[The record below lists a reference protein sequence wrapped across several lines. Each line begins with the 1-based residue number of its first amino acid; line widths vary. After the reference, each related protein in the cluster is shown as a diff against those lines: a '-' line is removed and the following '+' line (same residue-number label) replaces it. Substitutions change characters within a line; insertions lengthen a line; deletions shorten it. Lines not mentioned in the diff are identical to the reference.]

1 VCSAGSVS
9 GQKNE
14 GVVSTNQDSDLQSLV
29 AWSDAVL
36 ETAVDAIVSITST
49 GTIHRVNQATLK
61 MFGYSRDELVGR
73 NVSMLMP
80 QPHRSE
86 HDGHLRRYLE
96 TGIAG
101 IIGIGR
107 RVTACRSDG
116 SEFPVHLAVSEFS
129 LNGKR
134 MFNGIVRDLTEL
146 EKVHQQL
153 LQSERLVAIG
163 EMMTGLA
170 HESRNALQRAQAC
183 LDMLSLDLVEHPEQ
197 LDLARRAAGALQDL
211 HRLYEEVR
219 GYAAPI
225 HLEVRSCDLAATWR
239 KQWDYLAATR
249 DQRKITLS
257 EIIESDSTLFEIDV
271 HRMEQVF
278 RNVFENA
285 IFACG
290 EEGLITVRC
299 RDTEL
304 MGRPALLIQIDDDGC
319 GLTSEA
325 ARQIFDPFFTTKQR
339 GTGLGMAIVKRIVES
354 HFGTITASPAAERG
368 TRISMILPVGSMV
381 RNAFRTVSAG
391 VSDDRRSPDF
401 RG

>member
-1 VCSAGSVS
+1 M
-9 GQKNE
+9 
-14 GVVSTNQDSDLQSLV
+14 STNQDSDLQSLV

-49 GTIHRVNQATLK
+49 GTIHRVNPATLK
-61 MFGYSRDELVGR
+61 MFGYSRDELIGR

-146 EKVHQQL
+146 EQVHQQL

-183 LDMLSLDLVEHPEQ
+183 LDMLSLDLAEQPEQ
-197 LDLARRAAGALQDL
+197 LDLARRSAGALQDL

-225 HLEVRSCDLAATWR
+225 HLEVRSCDLAVTWR
-239 KQWDYLAATR
+239 KQWDNLAAAR

-257 EIIESDSTLFEIDV
+257 EIIESDSTLCEIDV

-278 RNVFENA
+278 RNIFENA

-299 RDTEL
+299 CDTEL

-354 HFGTITASPAAERG
+354 HFGTIAASSAAERG
-368 TRISMILPVGSMV
+368 TRISIILPVGSMV
-381 RNAFRTVSAG
+381 RNAFRTVRAS
-391 VSDDRRSPDF
+391 VSDDRRKPDF
-401 RG
+401 RS

>member
-1 VCSAGSVS
+1 
-9 GQKNE
+9 
-14 GVVSTNQDSDLQSLV
+14 VSTNQDSDLQSLV

-49 GTIHRVNQATLK
+49 GTIHRVNPATLK
-61 MFGYSRDELVGR
+61 MFGYSRDELIGR

-146 EKVHQQL
+146 EQVHQQL

-183 LDMLSLDLVEHPEQ
+183 RWILLNSLSSWIWPVVQLV
-197 LDLARRAAGALQDL
+197 LCRICIVSMKKYAVTL
-211 HRLYEEVR
+211 HQF
-219 GYAAPI
+219 
-225 HLEVRSCDLAATWR
+225 TW
-239 KQWDYLAATR
+239 K
-249 DQRKITLS
+249 
-257 EIIESDSTLFEIDV
+257 FV
-271 HRMEQVF
+271 PV
-278 RNVFENA
+278 
-285 IFACG
+285 
-290 EEGLITVRC
+290 
-299 RDTEL
+299 
-304 MGRPALLIQIDDDGC
+304 
-319 GLTSEA
+319 
-325 ARQIFDPFFTTKQR
+325 
-339 GTGLGMAIVKRIVES
+339 
-354 HFGTITASPAAERG
+354 
-368 TRISMILPVGSMV
+368 ISL
-381 RNAFRTVSAG
+381 
-391 VSDDRRSPDF
+391 
-401 RG
+401 